1 MPLPGLSTGYL
12 KPPLPQ
18 LGKTRRQKNP
28 LQPSKEQL
36 DGSSEVVF
44 PGPFSSAYSTV
55 DTIPLDQAAAEYR
68 QVLSGIREYKKNSV
82 VIGKRASDMPQ
93 SSTGAA
99 DVEFVSRASSSGSFY
114 SDDEFGM

>member
-1 MPLPGLSTGYL
+1 MTLPGLSTGYL

-68 QVLSGIREYKKNSV
+68 QVLSGIREYKKSSV

-114 SDDEFGM
+114 SDDE